1 MRVLFVSLNEALWGG
16 SEVLWSN
23 AATEMARRG
32 HRIHAFFPYFKD
44 IEETRLLQRGG
55 CELNFGTR
63 PPTRWWKRLAS
74 PWGPPRARF
83 VETLTQVSPDIV
95 IFSQGAF
102 RDCLVEMATCH
113 NRQIPYAV
121 INQLTE
127 PTGCADDTQ
136 SAARAV
142 FSNAGRVWFVSR
154 DNLDRALRFLAMP
167 LPNAAVIP
175 NAYAGEFEPS
185 ISWPESD
192 HPLRLAVV
200 ARLDPIQKGQDML
213 IDVLE
218 QKPWRTR
225 ELQISFFGEGDARES
240 LAQRCRHAGI
250 SSVTFAGTAATPKE
264 IWKSHHGLILS
275 SRYEGQSLSMIEAM
289 LHGRPV
295 IALPV
300 GGTDGVVLDGETG
313 FLADRIDAVGLAS
326 TMERAWTARS
336 SFRQLGEKA
345 AKHIRTIVWRD
356 PGAEMA
362 NRLEAL
368 ATENLATMHSDRL
381 PL

>member
-32 HRIHAFFPYFKD
+32 HRVHAFFPYFKD

-74 PWGPPRARF
+74 PWGPPLARF
-83 VETLTQVSPDIV
+83 VHALSRVSPELI
-95 IFSQGAF
+95 IFSQGALRACLAEIAIC
-102 RDCLVEMATCH
+102 RD
-113 NRQIPYAV
+113 QGIPYAI

-127 PTGCADDTQ
+127 PLGYVDDVRREMREAFG
-136 SAARAV
+136 S
-142 FSNAGRVWFVSR
+142 AGRIWFVSQ
-154 DNLDRALRFLAMP
+154 DNLDRALHFLAMP
-167 LPNAAVIP
+167 LPHAAVIP
-175 NAYAGEFEPS
+175 NSYAGEFEPS
-185 ISWPESD
+185 PSWPTDD
-192 HPLRLAVV
+192 HPIRLALV
-200 ARLDPIQKGQDML
+200 ARLDPPQKGQDIL
-213 IDVLE
+213 IEVLE
-218 QKPWRTR
+218 QESWRR
-225 ELQISFFGEGDARES
+225 RDLEISFFGEGPARES

-250 SSVTFAGTAATPKE
+250 SSVTFAGRAATPKE
-264 IWKSHHGLILS
+264 IWNSHHGLILS